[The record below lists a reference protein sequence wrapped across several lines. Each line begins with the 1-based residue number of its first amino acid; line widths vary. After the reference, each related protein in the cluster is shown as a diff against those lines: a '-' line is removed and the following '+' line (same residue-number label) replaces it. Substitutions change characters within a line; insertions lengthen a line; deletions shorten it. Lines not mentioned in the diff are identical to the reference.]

1 MSEAISFSL
10 HFLILLLFHFLSFS
24 LFPFSLFPF
33 FLFFFFSFFL
43 FFFLSFLSFYF
54 FSSFN
59 ILKFLIAAKPQSFL
73 IPHSTFHIYNIL
85 RAVA

>member
-10 HFLILLLFHFLSFS
+10 HFLILLLFHFLSFPF
-24 LFPFSLFPF
+24 FPFPF
-33 FLFFFFSFFL
+33 FLFSSFL
-43 FFFLSFLSFYF
+43 FFLSFSF

>member
-10 HFLILLLFHFLSFS
+10 HFLILLLFHFLSFPF
-24 LFPFSLFPF
+24 FPFPF
-33 FLFFFFSFFL
+33 FLFFFLSSFLPFFSFFL
-43 FFFLSFLSFYF
+43 SLFSLF

>member
-1 MSEAISFSL
+1 MSEAISFS
-10 HFLILLLFHFLSFS
+10 
-24 LFPFSLFPF
+24 
-33 FLFFFFSFFL
+33 
-43 FFFLSFLSFYF
+43 SFLSLL

-73 IPHSTFHIYNIL
+73 IPHSTFHIYNTL

>member
-10 HFLILLLFHFLSFS
+10 HFLILLLFHFLSFPF
-24 LFPFSLFPF
+24 FPFP
-33 FLFFFFSFFL
+33 FFL
-43 FFFLSFLSFYF
+43 FFFLSFLSFSFFLFF

>member
-10 HFLILLLFHFLSFS
+10 HFLILLLFHFLSFF
-24 LFPFSLFPF
+24 LFPFSLFSF
-33 FLFFFFSFFL
+33 FLFFFFSSFL
-43 FFFLSFLSFYF
+43 FFLSLF

>member
-10 HFLILLLFHFLSFS
+10 HFLILLLFHFLSFPF
-24 LFPFSLFPF
+24 FPFPF
-33 FLFFFFSFFL
+33 FSSFLPFFSFFL
-43 FFFLSFLSFYF
+43 FFSLF

>member
-10 HFLILLLFHFLSFS
+10 HFLILLLFHFLSF
-24 LFPFSLFPF
+24 PF
-33 FLFFFFSFFL
+33 FPFSFFL
-43 FFFLSFLSFYF
+43 FSFFFLSFLSFVRSLF

>member
-10 HFLILLLFHFLSFS
+10 HFLILLLFHFLSFF
-24 LFPFSLFPF
+24 LFPFSLFSF
-33 FLFFFFSFFL
+33 FLPFFSFFL
-43 FFFLSFLSFYF
+43 FFSLFFLLIQHF
-54 FSSFN
+54 
-59 ILKFLIAAKPQSFL
+59 KFLIAAKPQSFL

>member
-24 LFPFSLFPF
+24 LFPFSLFSF
-33 FLFFFFSFFL
+33 FLPFFSFFL
-43 FFFLSFLSFYF
+43 FFSLF

>member
-10 HFLILLLFHFLSFS
+10 HFLILLLFHFLSFF
-24 LFPFSLFPF
+24 LFPFSL
-33 FLFFFFSFFL
+33 FSFFL
-43 FFFLSFLSFYF
+43 FFFLSFFLFFSLF

>member
-10 HFLILLLFHFLSFS
+10 HFLILLLFHFLSFF
-24 LFPFSLFPF
+24 LFPFSLFSF
-33 FLFFFFSFFL
+33 FLPFFSFFL
-43 FFFLSFLSFYF
+43 FFSLF

>member
-33 FLFFFFSFFL
+33 FFFSSFL
-43 FFFLSFLSFYF
+43 FFLSLF

>member
-10 HFLILLLFHFLSFS
+10 HFLILLLFHFLSF
-24 LFPFSLFPF
+24 PF
-33 FLFFFFSFFL
+33 FPFSFFL
-43 FFFLSFLSFYF
+43 F

>member
-10 HFLILLLFHFLSFS
+10 HFLILLLFHFLSFPI
-24 LFPFSLFPF
+24 FPFPF
-33 FLFFFFSFFL
+33 FLFFFLSSFL
-43 FFFLSFLSFYF
+43 FFLSFFLSLF

>member
-24 LFPFSLFPF
+24 LFPFSLF
-33 FLFFFFSFFL
+33 SFFL
-43 FFFLSFLSFYF
+43 F

>member
-10 HFLILLLFHFLSFS
+10 HFLILFL
-24 LFPFSLFPF
+24 P
-33 FLFFFFSFFL
+33 FFSFFL
-43 FFFLSFLSFYF
+43 SLF

-73 IPHSTFHIYNIL
+73 IPHSTFHICNTL

>member
-24 LFPFSLFPF
+24 LFPF
-33 FLFFFFSFFL
+33 FLFFFFSSFL
-43 FFFLSFLSFYF
+43 FFLSLF

>member
-10 HFLILLLFHFLSFS
+10 HFLILLLFHFLSFPF
-24 LFPFSLFPF
+24 FPFP
-33 FLFFFFSFFL
+33 FFFFSSFL
-43 FFFLSFLSFYF
+43 FFLSLF

>member
-10 HFLILLLFHFLSFS
+10 HFLILLLFHFLSFPF
-24 LFPFSLFPF
+24 FPFP
-33 FLFFFFSFFL
+33 FFL
-43 FFFLSFLSFYF
+43 FFFLSFLSFSFFLFFSLF

>member
-33 FLFFFFSFFL
+33 F
-43 FFFLSFLSFYF
+43 FLSFLSFSFFLFF

>member
-10 HFLILLLFHFLSFS
+10 HFLILLLFHFLSFPF
-24 LFPFSLFPF
+24 FPFPF
-33 FLFFFFSFFL
+33 FSSFL
-43 FFFLSFLSFYF
+43 FFLSLF

-73 IPHSTFHIYNIL
+73 IQHSTFHICNTL

>member
-24 LFPFSLFPF
+24 LFPFSLFSF
-33 FLFFFFSFFL
+33 FLSFFSFFL
-43 FFFLSFLSFYF
+43 SLF

>member
-10 HFLILLLFHFLSFS
+10 HFLILLHFHFLSFPF
-24 LFPFSLFPF
+24 FPFSFF
-33 FLFFFFSFFL
+33 SSFLFF
-43 FFFLSFLSFYF
+43 LSLF

>member
-24 LFPFSLFPF
+24 LFPFSLFSS
-33 FLFFFFSFFL
+33 FLLSFFL
-43 FFFLSFLSFYF
+43 SLFL
-54 FSSFN
+54 SSFN

>member
-24 LFPFSLFPF
+24 LFPFSLFSFFLPF
-33 FLFFFFSFFL
+33 FLSL
-43 FFFLSFLSFYF
+43 F

>member
-24 LFPFSLFPF
+24 LFPFSLFS
-33 FLFFFFSFFL
+33 FLSFSFFL
-43 FFFLSFLSFYF
+43 FFSLF

>member
-10 HFLILLLFHFLSFS
+10 HFLILLLFHFLSFPF
-24 LFPFSLFPF
+24 FPFP
-33 FLFFFFSFFL
+33 FFL
-43 FFFLSFLSFYF
+43 FFFLSFIFFLSFFLSLF

>member
-10 HFLILLLFHFLSFS
+10 HFLILLLFHFLSF
-24 LFPFSLFPF
+24 PF
-33 FLFFFFSFFL
+33 FPFFFFSSFL
-43 FFFLSFLSFYF
+43 FFLSLF

>member
-24 LFPFSLFPF
+24 LFPFSLFSF
-33 FLFFFFSFFL
+33 FLPFFSFFL
-43 FFFLSFLSFYF
+43 SFSFFLFF

>member
-24 LFPFSLFPF
+24 LFPFFLFSF
-33 FLFFFFSFFL
+33 FLPFFSFFL
-43 FFFLSFLSFYF
+43 SFFLSLF

>member
-24 LFPFSLFPF
+24 LFPFSLFSFF
-33 FLFFFFSFFL
+33 FLFF
-43 FFFLSFLSFYF
+43 LSLF

>member
-10 HFLILLLFHFLSFS
+10 HFLILLLFHFLSFPFF
-24 LFPFSLFPF
+24 LFPFSLFF
-33 FLFFFFSFFL
+33 FFSSFLFFLSFSFFL
-43 FFFLSFLSFYF
+43 FF

-73 IPHSTFHIYNIL
+73 IPHSTFHICNIL

>member
-10 HFLILLLFHFLSFS
+10 HFLILLLFHFLSFPFFP
-24 LFPFSLFPF
+24 FPFSLFSS
-33 FLFFFFSFFL
+33 FLFF
-43 FFFLSFLSFYF
+43 LSLF

-73 IPHSTFHIYNIL
+73 IQHSTFHICNTL

>member
-10 HFLILLLFHFLSFS
+10 HFLILLLFHFLSFPF
-24 LFPFSLFPF
+24 FPFPF
-33 FLFFFFSFFL
+33 FLFFFLSSFL
-43 FFFLSFLSFYF
+43 FFLSLFSLF
-54 FSSFN
+54 FSPFN

>member
-10 HFLILLLFHFLSFS
+10 HFLILLLFHFLSF
-24 LFPFSLFPF
+24 LFFPFPFSS
-33 FLFFFFSFFL
+33 SFFL
-43 FFFLSFLSFYF
+43 SLL

-73 IPHSTFHIYNIL
+73 IPHSTFHICNIL

>member
-24 LFPFSLFPF
+24 LFPFSLFSF
-33 FLFFFFSFFL
+33 FLPFFSFFL
-43 FFFLSFLSFYF
+43 FFLSLF

>member
-24 LFPFSLFPF
+24 LFPFSLFSF
-33 FLFFFFSFFL
+33 FLPFFSFFL
-43 FFFLSFLSFYF
+43 SLF

>member
-10 HFLILLLFHFLSFS
+10 HFLILLLFHFLSFPF
-24 LFPFSLFPF
+24 FPFP
-33 FLFFFFSFFL
+33 FFL
-43 FFFLSFLSFYF
+43 FFFLSFLSFFLSLF

-59 ILKFLIAAKPQSFL
+59 IFKFLIAAKPQSFL